1 MPGKTKQVNQTRR
14 RQIKR
19 RYEPRKLGGPYL
31 SFEVRE
37 AIRRWNEGIP
47 ALLAEN
53 LRKVIARE
61 RRKDKP
67 EPEDDG
73 Q

>member
-1 MPGKTKQVNQTRR
+1 MKRKDEQ
-14 RQIKR
+14 RQQPQR
-19 RYEPRKLGGPYL
+19 ERYVYPDV
-31 SFEVRE
+31 SE
-37 AIRRWNEGIP
+37 AVDRWNRGIP

-67 EPEDDG
+67 EPEDDS